1 MPVEWQGQIDTSDTL
16 LRISGFGT
24 MLYQARG
31 LTQTLEVIKAAQQA
45 ERTINAALRDISNP
59 AFRKY
64 ASKITCT
71 DVHAPPLDNVWPGMI
86 VTVEC
91 AAALCYAIGNPG
103 SPARPVVATW
113 TVGNFV
119 FYRPRFTMMV
129 MHPQES
135 FEEWAHNVIWELDL
149 EEV

>member
-1 MPVEWQGQIDTSDTL
+1 MPGEWSVGLDTSDTQ
-16 LRISGFGT
+16 LRISGLGT
-24 MLYQARG
+24 LLYQARG
-31 LTQTLEVIKAAQQA
+31 LSQTLQPIKAAQQL
-45 ERTINAALRDISNP
+45 ERTVNAALVDISNP

-71 DVHAPPLDNVWPGMI
+71 DVHVPPLDNLWPGME

-91 AAALCYAIGNPG
+91 AAALCYATGNPG

-113 TVGNFV
+113 TQGAFT
-119 FYRPRFTMMV
+119 FYRPLLTMRV
-129 MHPQES
+129 VDFNEQ
-135 FEEWAHNVIWELDL
+135 FEEWKHDVVWELDL